1 LGSGRNALG
10 ILQCLQDVRPIE
22 HIDVYSPTPEHR
34 TALAQRASAAL
45 GIPVTARDGPR
56 EAIADADIVVVGT
69 SSYSPVLELSDLRPG
84 THVTSMGMTTEL
96 GESLILGVDQFVAPS
111 REQEIDSAS
120 PSVHPYVEGP
130 LYRLVQDG
138 RYDPA
143 QIVELGAILRGEVAP
158 LNGASDIT
166 LFRDSRGGVGDIA
179 LANWAYERARDAGL
193 GIEIE
198 F

>member
-1 LGSGRNALG
+1 
-10 ILQCLQDVRPIE
+10 
-22 HIDVYSPTPEHR
+22 
-34 TALAQRASAAL
+34 
-45 GIPVTARDGPR
+45 
-56 EAIADADIVVVGT
+56 
-69 SSYSPVLELSDLRPG
+69 
-84 THVTSMGMTTEL
+84 
-96 GESLILGVDQFVAPS
+96 
-111 REQEIDSAS
+111 
-120 PSVHPYVEGP
+120 
-130 LYRLVQDG
+130 VQDG

-158 LNGASDIT
+158 RNGASDIT